1 MCGIQ
6 WIDGKGC
13 VRAGGGTNSPTGAFL
28 IWECL
33 GACNISGYTGTA
45 EWDTHI
51 GECLRSRAVPFGCA
65 VPEQS
70 TSKRFCIF
78 GVCSWT
84 WCISRKVEKAIL
96 GVL

>member
-1 MCGIQ
+1 MSGIH

-13 VRAGGGTNSPTGAFL
+13 LRAGGGTNSPIGAFL

-51 GECLRSRAVPFGCA
+51 CECLRSRAVPFGCA

-70 TSKRFCIF
+70 TSKRFCVF
-78 GVCSWT
+78 SVCSLDLVYMSET
-84 WCISRKVEKAIL
+84 RKNFLE
-96 GVL
+96 VL